1 MSSLDFIR
9 VKTQM
14 RLLSYSSIDNNWT
27 DIPRIYSSLL
37 KLALLGVLG
46 RSGVLGRLVVK
57 PMGESMGLTF
67 SRLARLRG
75 VGKDS
80 IAGFS
85 KLWILIGGGR
95 RITRSDAL

>member
-9 VKTQM
+9 VKTQI
-14 RLLSYSSIDNNWT
+14 RLILYSSIDNNRT
-27 DIPRIYSSLL
+27 DIPRVYSSLL

-57 PMGESMGLTF
+57 PIGDSMGLTL

-85 KLWILIGGGR
+85 KL
-95 RITRSDAL
+95 